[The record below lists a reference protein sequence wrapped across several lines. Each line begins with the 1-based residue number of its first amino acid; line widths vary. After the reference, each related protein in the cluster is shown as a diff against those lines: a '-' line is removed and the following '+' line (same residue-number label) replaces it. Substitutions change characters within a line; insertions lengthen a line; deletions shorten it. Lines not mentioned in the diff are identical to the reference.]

1 MTLAEDVRVLQR
13 EQILGASILTL
24 ESIESYELLGGI
36 AVLCEGHAKITRY
49 LSHSLPDECGSTCV
63 PID

>member
-1 MTLAEDVRVLQR
+1 MTLAGDVRVLQR
-13 EQILGASILTL
+13 GQILDADILTL

-36 AVLCEGHAKITRY
+36 AVLCESDAELTRY
-49 LSHSLPDECGSTCV
+49 LSHSLPDECGSTGV